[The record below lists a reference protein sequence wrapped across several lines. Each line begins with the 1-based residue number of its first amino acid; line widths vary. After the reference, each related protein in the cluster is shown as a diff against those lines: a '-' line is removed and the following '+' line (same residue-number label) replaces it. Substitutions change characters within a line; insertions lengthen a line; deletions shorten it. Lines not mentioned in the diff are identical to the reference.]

1 MKSYLKRRYGLIT
14 TSVLAATVLATGWQ
28 STSVLAENPTTSPTT
43 TFTSNGF
50 NFNATLLDHNGKTVS
65 GKTVSLYDITD
76 GNRTLVQSAVSDQ
89 NGIASFSQLPLN
101 RNLSVFVDNVAQGY
115 TTRTSES
122 GQVRSS
128 AFYIDGQGTN
138 TPKYSDK
145 TITISVLNEEAEPL
159 ANQKVTLTNPLKEV
173 VGEAMTDADGHV
185 VFKDKLLDGVFYNY
199 AVNGKAID
207 SAQPDSKR
215 SVFLESNQLSKE
227 GFIFTATILGKN
239 GKTVVGKTVSLYD
252 ITDGNRTLVQSAVSD
267 QNGIASFSQLPLNRN
282 LSVFIDNVAQGYT
295 TRTSENGQVRSSA
308 FYVDGQGTNT
318 PKYSDKTITI
328 SVLNEEGEP
337 LANQKVTL
345 SNPLKEVI
353 GEANTDANGK
363 VIFTDKLL
371 DGVFYNYA
379 VNDQTIDATQPD
391 TSRNVFLRA
400 DQILKESPKNTASE
414 AATNLEKTSESK
426 EGNMPQQNQSE
437 TKEKAPEKQVD
448 ANAANKKAPGHGEV
462 KEGLPMAGER
472 GSRLF
477 TFIGLSLILGIAGYL
492 LKHKKVKS

>member
-43 TFTSNGF
+43 TVTSNGF

-185 VFKDKLLDGVFYNY
+185 VFKDKLLEGVFYNY

-215 SVFLESNQLSKE
+215 SVFLESNQLAKE
-227 GFIFTATILGKN
+227 GFTFTATILGKN
-239 GKTVVGKTVSLYD
+239 GKTVAGKTVSLYD

-282 LSVFIDNVAQGYT
+282 LSVFIDDVAQGYT

-345 SNPLKEVI
+345 INPLKEVI

-371 DGVFYNYA
+371 DGVFYTYA

-414 AATNLEKTSESK
+414 AATNLEKTTESK

-437 TKEKAPEKQVD
+437 AKEKAPEKQVD
-448 ANAANKKAPGHGEV
+448 ANAANKKSARSWRSQKRPTNGWRKRKSLVH
-462 KEGLPMAGER
+462 LYWTFTYFR
-472 GSRLF
+472 NSRL
-477 TFIGLSLILGIAGYL
+477 LIET
-492 LKHKKVKS
+492 

>member
-1 MKSYLKRRYGLIT
+1 MKSYLKCRYGLIT

-43 TFTSNGF
+43 TVTSNGF
-50 NFNATLLDHNGKTVS
+50 SFQATLLDRNGKTVA
-65 GKTVSLYDITD
+65 GKTVSLYDITE
-76 GNRTLVQSAVSDQ
+76 GKNTLVQSITSNQD
-89 NGIASFSQLPLN
+89 GIALFTNLPLN
-101 RNLSVFVDNVAQGY
+101 RNLSVSIDDVAQGY

-173 VGEAMTDADGHV
+173 VGEAMTDADGNV

-199 AVNGKAID
+199 AVNGKSID

-215 SVFLESNQLSKE
+215 SVFLESKQVDRD
-227 GFIFTATILGKN
+227 GFTFKATVLGQN
-239 GKTVVGKTVSLYD
+239 GKTVAGKTVSLYD
-252 ITDGNRTLVQSAVSD
+252 ITEGKNTLVQSITSNQD
-267 QNGIASFSQLPLNRN
+267 GIALFTNLPLNRN
-282 LSVFIDNVAQGYT
+282 LSVSIDDVAQGYT
-295 TRTSENGQVRSSA
+295 IRTSENGQVRSSA
-308 FYVDGQGTNT
+308 FYVDGQGAQT

-345 SNPLKEVI
+345 INPLKEVI
-353 GEANTDANGK
+353 GDANTDADGK
-363 VIFTDKLL
+363 VIFSDKLL

-391 TSRNVFLRA
+391 TSRSVFLRA

-437 TKEKAPEKQVD
+437 AKEKAPEKQVD
-448 ANAANKKAPGHGEV
+448 ANGANKKAPGHGEV
-462 KEGLPMAGER
+462 KKGLPMAGER
-472 GSRLF
+472 GGRLF